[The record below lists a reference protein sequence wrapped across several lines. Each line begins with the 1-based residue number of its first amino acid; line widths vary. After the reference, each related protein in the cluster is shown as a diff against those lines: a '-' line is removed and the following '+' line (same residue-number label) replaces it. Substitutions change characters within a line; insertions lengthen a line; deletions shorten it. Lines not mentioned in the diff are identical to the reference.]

1 MTTNDDNNNNNNDT
15 VIPGV
20 PDLLFPGDGFLFV
33 EVVLPDGSQARW
45 ARATDVDGENVI
57 DDDTI
62 DRLTNA
68 IEGVLG
74 SPDTLML

>member
-1 MTTNDDNNNNNNDT
+1 MAITND
-15 VIPGV
+15 I

-45 ARATDVDGENVI
+45 ARTTTLDGETFI
-57 DDDTI
+57 DEETI
-62 DRLTNA
+62 DALTNA

-74 SPDTLML
+74 SPDTLMT